1 MGKKKTSHVKSR
13 KTSRQSQASRKSG
26 KEKSTKKITGK
37 QQSKASSK
45 KLSKKA
51 SKTARKSSTE
61 KEPVKARKSAAKVG
75 PVKGKKSAAKASKRA
90 VKARKHA
97 VTVSKK
103 VVKGKKS
110 AAKAGKLPAKG
121 KKLSAKA
128 LEALRRSEANAKRRA
143 LYAEKKA
150 AEAKEEA
157 AKAKKRA
164 SKSSKQAVK
173 AEKQTVKAEKKRKTT
188 KTDVSRLLDKVR
200 QLEDEKAALI
210 EAAKAKPKKSKK
222 PKPPPAEARQKK
234 PPKPRPVSRVFVRGL
249 ADTRGYSEGKEPE
262 EKRTRVGGKGN
273 KHSFNYTGVFDA
285 VFKAKTRRIPMASDE
300 VPIYRYGI
308 TVRVADIQN
317 VSAAIQDMTEFLN
330 ASMPG
335 GFSAHIVREDDSS
348 ISVSVN
354 LGDYE
359 NESNSLS
366 ALRQIKKHSNLIASV
381 VDRARSYS
389 EDSDDF
395 EWYPHWDWNAEFDEI
410 TVSP

>member
-1 MGKKKTSHVKSR
+1 MDKKKTSHVKSR

-51 SKTARKSSTE
+51 SKQARQSSTE

-75 PVKGKKSAAKASKRA
+75 PVKGRKSAAKASKRA

-103 VVKGKKS
+103 AVKGKKS

-188 KTDVSRLLDKVR
+188 KADVSRLLDKVR

-210 EAAKAKPKKSKK
+210 EAAKKPKK
-222 PKPPPAEARQKK
+222 PKRPPAEARLKLK